1 MQNQQKQDHAPKLF
15 AGFAAQ
21 YKAREEQVVST
32 RAAFTRDDAYDL
44 PFAQKEVSRV
54 HDLLG
59 GSLFTK
65 NKATEQNFKE
75 NAPFYRILHFAM
87 HAVPDSIN
95 PLSSRL
101 LFTYNAAD
109 TLEDNDLTAA
119 EIYAMRLRADL
130 AVLSACQTG
139 YGKINRGEGVMS
151 LSRAFA
157 YAGVNTTLMSLWK
170 VPDGATQEIMVNF
183 YKNLQDGQ
191 AKDDALHNAK
201 LDYLDKHGQNE
212 GANPIYWAGF
222 VPAGNMSAMDMTN
235 NDTYRWLVVGLLA
248 VLVGVVLYL
257 RKNLSE

>member
-1 MQNQQKQDHAPKLF
+1 
-15 AGFAAQ
+15 
-21 YKAREEQVVST
+21 
-32 RAAFTRDDAYDL
+32 
-44 PFAQKEVSRV
+44 
-54 HDLLG
+54 
-59 GSLFTK
+59 
-65 NKATEQNFKE
+65 
-75 NAPFYRILHFAM
+75 M